1 MNKGIHIL
9 SFFAFFTVS
18 LLANGQISDGGKP
31 LQTGH
36 LKSLKRQIIEMPKV
50 DNFELLKASVLE
62 NQKETQLKPFRFAH
76 SFPVNINRE
85 NNGVVYENIDGY
97 SVWQV
102 TIKSEGALSLNV
114 IFNPYHVPPGAKL
127 YILDQDQKKKLGAFT
142 DFNNKEFN
150 SFAVSPVAGDE
161 ITIQYEEPLDADFKG
176 EIGISKINHD
186 FVGVVAGKNE
196 RRPLGKMAGSCNVD
210 VNCELAE
217 DWESLK
223 NSVCRIFI
231 DGTEACTG
239 TLVNNTSKDQKPYI
253 LTANHCYR
261 DHINGEENSVFLF
274 NYESP
279 YCGNLDGDISNS
291 ISGGIY
297 RANDDSLDFRLVE
310 ITIPPPPE
318 FRPYYA
324 GWDNSGDIP
333 TSEVAIHHPQGDIK
347 KISIDYDSPI
357 IDSFNHRYVPDA
369 FWRTL
374 RWDEGTTEFGSSGCG
389 YFNQDH
395 QLIGTLTGGA
405 ASCSNSIDDY
415 FSRFDIYWDYHD
427 EQERQIKHW
436 LDPVNTGILSLE
448 GLEPYDG
455 MDLCG
460 AFTNMQNDDTHQLV
474 EIVDGNDKKQGYW
487 SGTNNLGITEFV
499 DRFSIKGEETLEGI
513 SLGIGDL
520 SVGSSS
526 TGTIT
531 INVYNGTDFPEEQIY
546 TQEVSIT
553 EFVNDAMNFMG
564 FSDVVTPNDTFFIGF
579 SISNLQNNDHLAVYQ
594 SYRESGENSLFLK
607 QNGQWFDFSDL
618 YSEAAGASLACEV
631 IACNVYEDDD
641 DAPNDKDVELDLYPN
656 PTSSSF
662 QLVISELISED
673 DIFVCDVLG
682 KQANMSL
689 QRLSSKR
696 FKVTLDGNRAGIYF
710 LRVRNEKFSIS
721 RKISYLPN

>member
-1 MNKGIHIL
+1 MIKGIHIFSFL
-9 SFFAFFTVS
+9 AFFAVS
-18 LLANGQISDGGKP
+18 LLANGQISNGGKP
-31 LQTGH
+31 LQLGH
-36 LKSLKRQIIEMPKV
+36 LKSLKRQIVEMPKV
-50 DNFELLKASVLE
+50 DNFELLKASVRE
-62 NQKETQLKPFRFAH
+62 NQNENQLKPFRFAH
-76 SFPVNINRE
+76 SFPVSINRE
-85 NNGVVYENIDGY
+85 NNGVMYENIEGF

-176 EIGISKINHD
+176 EIGISKVNHD

-239 TLVNNTSKDQKPYI
+239 TLVNNTSQDQKPYI

-261 DHINGEENSVFLF
+261 DHINGEESSVFLF
-274 NYESP
+274 NYQSP

-297 RANDDSLDFRLVE
+297 RSNDDSLDFRLVE
-310 ITIPPPPE
+310 MTIPPPPE

-374 RWDEGTTEFGSSGCG
+374 RWEEGTTEFGSSGCG

-474 EIVDGNDKKQGYW
+474 EIVDGDNEKQGYW
-487 SGTNNLGITEFV
+487 TGTNNLGITEFV
-499 DRFSIKGEETLEGI
+499 DRFSIMGEETLEGI
-513 SLGIGDL
+513 SFGVGDL
-520 SVGSSS
+520 SVG

-531 INVYNGTDFPEEQIY
+531 INVYNGSDYPEEQIY
-546 TQEVSIT
+546 TQDVSIT
-553 EFVNDAMNFMG
+553 EFVNDAMNFIG
-564 FSDVVTPNDTFFIGF
+564 FSDIVTPGDTFFIGF
-579 SISNLQNNDHLAVYQ
+579 SISNLQSDDNLAVYQ
-594 SYRESGENSLFLK
+594 SYRESGENTLFLK
-607 QNGQWFDFSDL
+607 QNGQWFAFSDL
-618 YSEAAGASLACEV
+618 NTEAAGASLACEV
-631 IACNVYEDDD
+631 IACNVYQDDD
-641 DAPNDKDVELDLYPN
+641 DGPDDKEVELNLYPN
-656 PTSSSF
+656 PTSSTF

-673 DIFVCDVLG
+673 DIFVCDILG

-721 RKISYLPN
+721 QKISYFPN